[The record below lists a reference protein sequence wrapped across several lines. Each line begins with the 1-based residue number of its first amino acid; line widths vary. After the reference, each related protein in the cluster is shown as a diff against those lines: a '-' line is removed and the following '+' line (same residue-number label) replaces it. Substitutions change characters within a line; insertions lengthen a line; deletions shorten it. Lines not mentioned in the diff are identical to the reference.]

1 MTRSGGKRRRA
12 ASRRDT
18 HSHLLDPP
26 GDGGPDE
33 AAAFIAETA
42 AELAALAGRHHL
54 DVLLYLLKMT
64 RLEAEERL
72 NGRRRLS

>member
-12 ASRRDT
+12 ASRQDT

-33 AAAFIAETA
+33 AVAFIAETA
-42 AELAALAGRHHL
+42 AELAALAKRHHL
-54 DVLLYLLKMT
+54 DILLYLLKMT